1 MAANTGH
8 SGLRSLDPTDPAR
21 RRGRGAGANPSGRFE
36 PLARV
41 RKDRD
46 WDFADDGWGHACDD
60 DDPVP
65 QRLATTV
72 TEDHPRTI
80 IARNKSPDVP
90 FDRSINP
97 YRGCEHGC
105 VYCFARPTHEFL
117 GLSAGLDFETKLFA
131 KPDAPAL
138 LAKELAKPRYKCAP
152 LAMGTNTDPY
162 QPIERDWKITRGILE
177 VLDAANHPV
186 TFVTKSNLIVRD
198 LDILGPM
205 AARNLTAANLSITT
219 LDRHLA
225 RTMEPRA
232 ATPGRRLDAVRAL
245 SQAGVPTGAMIGP
258 VIPGLNDPE
267 IEGILEASAKA
278 GATSAAMIML
288 RLPHGVKDLFAD
300 WLTEH
305 FPDRRDRVLGLIR
318 DVRSGAESDARFFER
333 QSGSGPVAAMIQQR
347 FSAACRRF
355 GLNKTKLT
363 LDTSQFSP
371 PDLSGQLGLL

>member
-1 MAANTGH
+1 MGH
-8 SGLRSLDPTDPAR
+8 SGLRSLDHTDPAR

-41 RKDRD
+41 RKDRN
-46 WDFADDGWGHACDD
+46 WDFADDGWGHACESDD
-60 DDPVP
+60 QVP

-80 IARNKSPDVP
+80 RGPSSPATNPRTLP

-131 KPDAPAL
+131 KPEAPAL
-138 LAKELAKPRYKCAP
+138 LAKELAKPKYKCAP

-186 TFVTKSNLIVRD
+186 TFATKSNLIVHD

-205 AARNLTAANLSITT
+205 AARHLTAANFSITT

-245 SQAGVPTGAMIGP
+245 SQAGVPTGVMIGP

-267 IEGILEASAKA
+267 IDGILEASAKA

-300 WLTEH
+300 WLTEN

-318 DVRSGAESDARFFER
+318 DVRSGAESDPRFFER

-355 GLNKTKLT
+355 GLNKSRLT

-371 PDLSGQLGLL
+371 PDVSGQLGLL